1 MIRLDEWFVIV
12 NRWSMRLVRSLPLP
26 LLVGCLVVG
35 CGSSSDSGDDDDGGG
50 ATSDGGTGGAGSH
63 ADGSTDATAAGGGSG
78 DDASTGGGGGGGGSD
93 AGSGGGGD
101 AGGTRGDS
109 GPGTDGGTPPQQTV
123 NGNPAG
129 KCAVP
134 TGAGPED
141 VSSPTTV
148 VGTGT
153 AASCTATAFASA
165 VKAGGVVTFN
175 CGADPIT
182 LVVPQISI
190 VNNGGKTSDG
200 SVTID
205 GGNKITLS
213 GNHQNQILH
222 QDTCDSTLVYTSSH
236 CQDQPT
242 PHLVVQNIAFTAG
255 KVAGSRTDG
264 AQFGGGAL
272 YVSGGTF
279 KAYNVSVTDSQQTTL
294 DQDVAG
300 GAIYTFNQ
308 ATQPVTIVQ
317 STFDGNSGASGGALG
332 SIGTSWTL
340 VNDLFTGN
348 AATGNGE
355 NPKQPGTPGGGL
367 GGAVYND
374 GDGYTLTSCG
384 TLFSTNTAPDLGSGA
399 IFQVVDDLKGKL
411 VLNQSTFSGNS
422 NTDAVQG
429 SVHPQIYVE
438 AADKTGMSG
447 VTISS
452 DTVFE

>member
-1 MIRLDEWFVIV
+1 MIRLDERFVIV
-12 NRWSMRLVRSLPLP
+12 DRWSMRLLRSLPLP
-26 LLVGCLVVG
+26 LLVGCCVVG
-35 CGSSSDSGDDDDGGG
+35 CGGSSDSGDDDDSGGT
-50 ATSDGGTGGAGSH
+50 TSDGGSGGSGSH
-63 ADGSTDATAAGGGSG
+63 ADGSTDATASGGGDGS
-78 DDASTGGGGGGGGSD
+78 SGGGGGGSND
-93 AGSGGGGD
+93 AGSGSDAAGGKGD
-101 AGGTRGDS
+101 AG
-109 GPGTDGGTPPQQTV
+109 PGAEGGTPPQQTV

-129 KCAVP
+129 TCAVP
-134 TGAGPED
+134 SGAGPED

-148 VGTGT
+148 VGNGT
-153 AASCTATAFASA
+153 AASCTATAFANA
-165 VKAGGVVTFN
+165 VKGGGVVTFD
-175 CGADPIT
+175 CGADPVTI
-182 LVVPQISI
+182 VVPQISI
-190 VNNGGKTSDG
+190 LNNGGKTGDG

-205 GGNKITLS
+205 GGNKVTLS
-213 GNHQNQILH
+213 GNHANQILH
-222 QDTCDSTLVYTSSH
+222 QDTCDSSLVYTSSH

-255 KVAGSRTDG
+255 KVAGSSSG

-279 KAYNVSVTDSQQTTL
+279 KAYNISVTDSQQTTL
-294 DQDVAG
+294 DQDVSG

-355 NPKQPGTPGGGL
+355 NPKQPGTTGGGL

-374 GDGYTLTSCG
+374 GNSYTLTSCG
-384 TLFSTNTAPDLGSGA
+384 TLFSKNTAPDLGSGA

-411 VLNQSTFSGNS
+411 VLTQSTFSGNS
-422 NTDAVQG
+422 NTGAVQG
-429 SVHPQIYVE
+429 TKHPQIYVE
-438 AADKTGMSG
+438 AADKTGGAG

>member
-1 MIRLDEWFVIV
+1 
-12 NRWSMRLVRSLPLP
+12 MRLLRSLPLF
-26 LLVGCLVVG
+26 LVAGVLG
-35 CGSSSDSGDDDDGGG
+35 CGSSSDSSGE
-50 ATSDGGTGGAGSH
+50 GTDGGAGAGDTGAGGHDAGVGS
-63 ADGSTDATAAGGGSG
+63 ADSGGGSG
-78 DDASTGGGGGGGGSD
+78 SE
-93 AGSGGGGD
+93 AG
-101 AGGTRGDS
+101 TNE
-109 GPGTDGGTPPQQTV
+109 GGTPPHATA

-129 KCAVP
+129 TCAVP
-134 TGAGPED
+134 GGAGPED

-153 AASCTATAFASA
+153 AASCTATAFAAA
-165 VKAGGVVTFN
+165 VKGGGVVTFD
-175 CGADPIT
+175 CGPEPIT

-190 VNNGGKTSDG
+190 VNNDGVTKDG

-205 GGNKITLS
+205 GGNKVTLS

-222 QDTCDSTLVYTSSH
+222 QDTCDASLTYTSSH
-236 CQDQPT
+236 CQDQAT

-255 KVAGSRTDG
+255 KTAGSSTG

-279 KAYNVSVTDSQQTTL
+279 KAYNISVTASEQTTL

-340 VNDLFTGN
+340 VNDVFSSNT
-348 AATGNGE
+348 ATGNGE
-355 NPKQPGTPGGGL
+355 NPKQAGTTGGGL

-384 TLFSTNTAPDLGSGA
+384 TLFSKNVAPDLGSGA
-399 IFQVVDDLKGKL
+399 IFQVVDDLKGQL
-411 VLNQSTFSGNS
+411 VLDQSTFSGNS
-422 NTDAVQG
+422 DTGAVQG
-429 SVHPQIYVE
+429 AAHPSIYVE
-438 AADKTGMSG
+438 AADKVGKNG

-452 DTVFE
+452 DTVFN